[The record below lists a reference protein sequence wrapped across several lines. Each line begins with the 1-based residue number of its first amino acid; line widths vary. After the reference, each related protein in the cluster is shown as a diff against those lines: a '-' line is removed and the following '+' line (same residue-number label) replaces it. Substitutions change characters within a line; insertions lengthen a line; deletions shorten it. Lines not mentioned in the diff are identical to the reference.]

1 MAGELFALL
10 HQQPIPS
17 GLQAAIS
24 HLQSAA
30 ASFKGKHIGH
40 GMGVA
45 IEIAEVPSQQQHAA
59 TFGIDRTLMAKLAQR
74 VEAFDGLAD
83 LGGVLFWEPP
93 WDCLLYTS
101 PSPRDDT

>member
-10 HQQPIPS
+10 HQQPIPP

-45 IEIAEVPSQQQHAA
+45 IEIAEVPPEQQHAA
-59 TFGIDRTLMAKLAQR
+59 TFGIDRALMAKLAER

-83 LGGVLFWEPP
+83 LGGVLFREPP
-93 WDCLLYTS
+93 WED
-101 PSPRDDT
+101 

>member
-24 HLQSAA
+24 HMQSAA

-45 IEIAEVPSQQQHAA
+45 IEIAEVPPEQQHAA
-59 TFGIDRTLMAKLAQR
+59 TFGIDRPLMAKLPQG
-74 VEAFDGLAD
+74 VEAFRGLAD
-83 LGGVLFWEPP
+83 LLGMLFRE
-93 WDCLLYTS
+93 S
-101 PSPRDDT
+101 PGEN